1 MNDKII
7 NLQKRINIKFKNLNN
22 LKKSITHKSYDSFNN
37 YEKLEFL
44 GDRILGFVISKK
56 LIELYPNEKEGVLD
70 KKLASLVNK
79 NKCLEVA
86 KIIGLEKFILV
97 GNKNSK
103 NKVENKIVADSI
115 EALIGA
121 IYYDKGFE
129 ISEKFILNMWKGFIS
144 SSEETIIDSKTK
156 LQEYSLKKFKTL
168 PIYKLISK
176 SGPKHK
182 PKFIISVRLQD
193 SKFFNGQG
201 DSKKKAEQ
209 DAAKNLL
216 NNSKILWFGLI
227 MAIY

>member
-1 MNDKII
+1 MRDKLT
-7 NLQKRINIKFKNLNN
+7 NLQKKINIKFKNINN
-22 LKKSITHKSYDSFNN
+22 LKKSITHKSFDSVNN

-86 KIIGLEKFILV
+86 KFIGLEKFILV
-97 GNKNSK
+97 GNKNSSA
-103 NKVENKIVADSI
+103 KVENKIIADAI

-129 ISEKFILNMWKGFIS
+129 ISEKFILNMWRSFIS
-144 SSEETIIDSKTK
+144 SSDVSIVDSKTK
-156 LQEYSLKKFKTL
+156 LQEYSLKKFKSL
-168 PIYKLISK
+168 PIYKLVSS

-182 PKFIISVRLQD
+182 PKFTISVKLKNT
-193 SKFFNGQG
+193 KFFEGSGN
-201 DSKKKAEQ
+201 SKKKAEQ
-209 DAAKNLL
+209 SAAKILL
-216 NNSKILWFGLI
+216 DSLI
-227 MAIY
+227 

>member
-1 MNDKII
+1 MSEKLN
-7 NLQKRINIKFKNLNN
+7 NLQKKINIKFKNLNY
-22 LKKSITHKSYDSFNN
+22 LKKSITHKSYDTLKN

-79 NKCLEVA
+79 NQCLEVA
-86 KIIGLEKFILV
+86 KNIGLEKFLLI
-97 GNKNSK
+97 GNKK
-103 NKVENKIVADSI
+103 NNAKIENKILADSI

-129 ISEKFILNMWKGFIS
+129 ITEKFILNMWNNFINL
-144 SSEETIIDSKTK
+144 SEETIIDSKTK
-156 LQEYSLKKFKTL
+156 LQEYSLKKFKSL
-168 PIYKLISK
+168 PIYKLVSS

-182 PKFIISVRLQD
+182 PKFTISVRLKD
-193 SKFFNGQG
+193 TKLYDGSG

-209 DAAKNLL
+209 NAAKKLLDNLR
-216 NNSKILWFGLI
+216 
-227 MAIY
+227 

>member
-1 MNDKII
+1 MKDKLI
-7 NLQKRINIKFKNLNN
+7 NLQKKINIKFKDLNN
-22 LKKSITHKSYDSFNN
+22 LKKSITHKSFDSVNN

-56 LIELYPNEKEGVLD
+56 LIELYPSQKEGVLD

-86 KIIGLEKFILV
+86 KTINLEKFILV

-103 NKVENKIVADSI
+103 TKVENKIIADSI

-129 ISEKFILNMWKGFIS
+129 IVEKFILNMWKSFINL
-144 SSEETIIDSKTK
+144 SEETIIDSKTK
-156 LQEYSLKKFKTL
+156 LQEYSLKKFKSL
-168 PIYKLISK
+168 PIYKLILR

-182 PKFIISVRLQD
+182 PKFTISVKLKN
-193 SKFFNGQG
+193 SEFFNGQG
-201 DSKKKAEQ
+201 NSKKKAEQ
-209 DAAKNLL
+209 NAAKNLL
-216 NNSKILWFGLI
+216 DNFKLE
-227 MAIY
+227 